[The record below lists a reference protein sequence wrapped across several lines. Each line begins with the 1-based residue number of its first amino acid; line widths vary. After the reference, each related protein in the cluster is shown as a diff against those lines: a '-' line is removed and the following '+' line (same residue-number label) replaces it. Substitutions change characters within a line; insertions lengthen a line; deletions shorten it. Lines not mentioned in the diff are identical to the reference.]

1 MLRDLTIVVAS
12 HAIKA
17 IEELL
22 QNFFPCLSSINEV
35 LVLRNVVNCVDILN
49 ADSTVPA
56 SVDEREGLVDHVLSA
71 LGEGVSQSADELLVG
86 DVAIAVDIVVF
97 HERLN
102 LDNLGEETVGG
113 ERLRELGLVQLFVTV
128 VIHAAEKDT
137 KRANTDTTS
146 LLDLHL
152 ELVVDAANFN
162 VKADAVQLRH
172 YLCFCLGV
180 TKIIINKSTT

>member
-1 MLRDLTIVVAS
+1 M
-12 HAIKA
+12 
-17 IEELL
+17 
-22 QNFFPCLSSINEV
+22 QNFFPGLSSINEV
-35 LVLRNVVNCVDILN
+35 LVLRNVVNCVDILD
-49 ADSTVPA
+49 ADSAVPA
-56 SVDEREGLVDHVLSA
+56 SVDEGECLVDHVLSA
-71 LGEGVSQSADELLVG
+71 LGEWVSQPADELLVR
-86 DVAIAVDIVVF
+86 DVAIAVDIVVL
-97 HERLN
+97 HERLD

-113 ERLRELGLVQLFVTV
+113 ERLRELSLVQLLVAV

-137 KRANTDTTS
+137 KRADTDATS

-152 ELVVDAANFN
+152 ELVVDAANFD

>member
-12 HAIKA
+12 HAIEA

-22 QNFFPCLSSINEV
+22 QNFLPRLSSINEV

-49 ADSTVPA
+49 ADSTVSA

-71 LGEGVSQSADELLVG
+71 LGKGVSQPADELLVG

-113 ERLRELGLVQLFVTV
+113 ERLRELGLVQLSVTV
-128 VIHAAEKDT
+128 VIHAAENNT
-137 KRANTDTTS
+137 KRANTDATS

-152 ELVVDAANFN
+152 ELVVDATNFD

-172 YLCFCLGV
+172 CLCFVWELQ
-180 TKIIINKSTT
+180 K

>member
-12 HAIKA
+12 HAIEA

-22 QNFFPCLSSINEV
+22 QNFLPRLSSINEV

-49 ADSTVPA
+49 ADSTVSA
-56 SVDEREGLVDHVLSA
+56 SVDKREGLVDHVLSA

-97 HERLN
+97 HERLD

-113 ERLRELGLVQLFVTV
+113 ERLRELGLV
-128 VIHAAEKDT
+128 
-137 KRANTDTTS
+137 
-146 LLDLHL
+146 
-152 ELVVDAANFN
+152 
-162 VKADAVQLRH
+162 
-172 YLCFCLGV
+172 
-180 TKIIINKSTT
+180 